1 MFFILVILQRVN
13 ITKSGMKGFIN
24 SIIGAWSE
32 DWKKPTFRLSFLLAI
47 LSFSI
52 FPWKASQ
59 YFQWIQQREGI
70 ILYDLLLE
78 FIPSK
83 NVSYPI
89 FSIIYCTVIYLIIR
103 LLASPKT
110 FVWFAW
116 AFNLETAFRFLTIYL
131 VALNPPLGIVDL
143 HDPLANLFIYGENMA
158 ITKDLFFSGHTATM
172 VFACY
177 FLPQKKEKILAII
190 LTLIL
195 VGLLLIQ
202 HVHYT
207 IDIIMAPLF
216 TLLAIRI
223 TKMWTKN

>member
-1 MFFILVILQRVN
+1 
-13 ITKSGMKGFIN
+13 MKGFIN
-24 SIIGAWSE
+24 SIREAWGVA
-32 DWKKPTFRLSFLLAI
+32 WKESSFRLSFLLAM
-47 LSFSI
+47 LTFSV
-52 FPWKASQ
+52 FPWKAAT

-70 ILYDLLLE
+70 ILNDFILE
-78 FIPSK
+78 FIPPK

-89 FSIIYCTVIYLIIR
+89 FSIIYCTVIYLIVR
-103 LLASPKT
+103 LLATPKT

-116 AFNLETAFRFLTIYL
+116 AFNLETIFRFVTIYL
-131 VALNPPLGIVDL
+131 VALNPPVGIVDL
-143 HDPLANLFIYGENMA
+143 HDPVATLFIYGENML

-177 FLPQKKEKILAII
+177 FLPLKKEKITAII
-190 LTLIL
+190 LTVIL
-195 VGLLLIQ
+195 VVLLLIQ

-223 TKMWTKN
+223 IKKWSKN

>member
-1 MFFILVILQRVN
+1 
-13 ITKSGMKGFIN
+13 MKGFIN
-24 SIIGAWSE
+24 SIREAWGE
-32 DWKKPTFRLSFLLAI
+32 AWKESSFRLSFLLAM
-47 LSFSI
+47 LAFSV
-52 FPWKASQ
+52 FPWKAAT

-70 ILYDLLLE
+70 ILNDFILE
-78 FIPSK
+78 FIPPK

-89 FSIIYCTVIYLIIR
+89 FSIIYCTVIYLIVR
-103 LLASPKT
+103 LLATPKT

-116 AFNLETAFRFLTIYL
+116 AFNLETIFRFVTIYL
-131 VALNPPLGIVDL
+131 VALNPPVGIVDL
-143 HDPLANLFIYGENMA
+143 HDPVATLFIYGENML

-177 FLPQKKEKILAII
+177 FLPLKKEKITAII
-190 LTLIL
+190 LTVIL
-195 VGLLLIQ
+195 VVLLLIQ

-223 TKMWTKN
+223 IKKWSKN

>member
-1 MFFILVILQRVN
+1 
-13 ITKSGMKGFIN
+13 MKGFKN
-24 SIIGAWSE
+24 SISEAWGE
-32 DWKKPTFRLSFLLAI
+32 AWKNPTFRLSFLLAL

-52 FPWKASQ
+52 FPWKAAT

-70 ILYDLLLE
+70 ILNDFILE
-78 FIPSK
+78 IIPSK

-103 LLASPKT
+103 LLTTPKA

-131 VALNPPLGIVDL
+131 VALNPPIGIVDL
-143 HDPLANLFIYGENMA
+143 HDPVAALFIYGDNMS

-177 FLPQKKEKILAII
+177 FLPQKKEKILAI
-190 LTLIL
+190 TLGIIL
-195 VGLLLIQ
+195 VILLLIQ

-216 TLLAIRI
+216 TLLAIGI
-223 TKMWTKN
+223 TKIWTKN

>member
-1 MFFILVILQRVN
+1 
-13 ITKSGMKGFIN
+13 MKGFIN
-24 SIIGAWSE
+24 SIREAWGVA
-32 DWKKPTFRLSFLLAI
+32 WKESSFRLSFLLAM
-47 LSFSI
+47 LTFSV
-52 FPWKASQ
+52 FPWKAAT

-70 ILYDLLLE
+70 ILNDFILE
-78 FIPSK
+78 FIPPK

-89 FSIIYCTVIYLIIR
+89 FSIIYCTVIYLIVR
-103 LLASPKT
+103 LLATPKT

-116 AFNLETAFRFLTIYL
+116 AFNLETIFRFVTIYL
-131 VALNPPLGIVDL
+131 VALNPPVGIVDL
-143 HDPLANLFIYGENMA
+143 HDPVATLFIYGENML

-177 FLPQKKEKILAII
+177 FLPLKKEKIIAII
-190 LTLIL
+190 MTVIL
-195 VGLLLIQ
+195 VVLLLIQ

-223 TKMWTKN
+223 IKKWSKN

>member
-1 MFFILVILQRVN
+1 
-13 ITKSGMKGFIN
+13 MKGFIN
-24 SIIGAWSE
+24 SIIGAWAE
-32 DWKKPTFRLSFLLAI
+32 AWKEPTFRLSFLLAM
-47 LSFSI
+47 LSFSV
-52 FPWKASQ
+52 FPWKAAT
-59 YFQWIQQREGI
+59 YFQWVQHREGI
-70 ILYDLLLE
+70 ILNDFILE

-103 LLASPKT
+103 LLATPKA

-116 AFNLETAFRFLTIYL
+116 AFNLETGFRFLTIYL

-143 HDPLANLFIYGENMA
+143 HDPIATLFIYGENMA

-172 VFACY
+172 VLACY
-177 FLPQKKEKILAII
+177 FLPQKKEKILTIS

-195 VGLLLIQ
+195 MMLLLVQ

-207 IDIIMAPLF
+207 IDIITAPLF
-216 TLLAIRI
+216 TLLAIGI
-223 TKMWTKN
+223 TKIWTKN

>member
-1 MFFILVILQRVN
+1 MFFILVVLQRVN

-24 SIIGAWSE
+24 SITWAWG
-32 DWKKPTFRLSFLLAI
+32 DAWKKPTFRISFLSAL
-47 LSFSI
+47 LTFSI
-52 FPWKASQ
+52 FPWKAST
-59 YFQWIQQREGI
+59 YFQWIQQRQGLVLHDYI
-70 ILYDLLLE
+70 LE

-110 FVWFAW
+110 FLWFAW
-116 AFNLETAFRFLTIYL
+116 AFNLETAFRFLTIFL

-143 HDPLANLFIYGENMA
+143 HDPIASLFIYGENMA

-177 FLPQKKEKILAII
+177 FLPQKKEKITAII
-190 LTLIL
+190 STLVL
-195 VGLLLIQ
+195 VGLLLVQ

-216 TLLAIRI
+216 TLMSIGI
-223 TKMWTKN
+223 TKAWTKN

>member
-1 MFFILVILQRVN
+1 
-13 ITKSGMKGFIN
+13 MKGFIN
-24 SIIGAWSE
+24 SIREAWGE
-32 DWKKPTFRLSFLLAI
+32 AWKESSFRLSFLLAM
-47 LSFSI
+47 LAFSV
-52 FPWKASQ
+52 FPWKAAT

-70 ILYDLLLE
+70 ILNDFLLE
-78 FIPSK
+78 FIPPK

-89 FSIIYCTVIYLIIR
+89 FSIIYCTVIYLIVR
-103 LLASPKT
+103 LLATPKT

-116 AFNLETAFRFLTIYL
+116 AFNLETIFRFVTIYL
-131 VALNPPLGIVDL
+131 VALNPPVGIVDL
-143 HDPLANLFIYGENMA
+143 HDPVATLFIYGENML

-177 FLPQKKEKILAII
+177 FLPLKKEKITAII
-190 LTLIL
+190 LTVIL
-195 VGLLLIQ
+195 VVLLLIQ

-223 TKMWTKN
+223 IKKWSKN

>member
-1 MFFILVILQRVN
+1 
-13 ITKSGMKGFIN
+13 MKGFIN
-24 SIIGAWSE
+24 SIREAWGE
-32 DWKKPTFRLSFLLAI
+32 AWKESSFRLSFLLAM
-47 LSFSI
+47 LTFSV
-52 FPWKASQ
+52 FPWKAAT

-70 ILYDLLLE
+70 ILNDFILE
-78 FIPSK
+78 FIPPK

-89 FSIIYCTVIYLIIR
+89 FSIIYCTVIYLIVR
-103 LLASPKT
+103 LLATPKT

-116 AFNLETAFRFLTIYL
+116 AFNLETIFRFVTIYL
-131 VALNPPLGIVDL
+131 VALNPPVGIVDL
-143 HDPLANLFIYGENMA
+143 HDPVATLFIYGENML

-177 FLPQKKEKILAII
+177 FLPLKKEKITAII
-190 LTLIL
+190 LTVIL
-195 VGLLLIQ
+195 VVLLLIQ

-223 TKMWTKN
+223 IKKWSKN

>member
-1 MFFILVILQRVN
+1 
-13 ITKSGMKGFIN
+13 MKGFIN

-52 FPWKASQ
+52 FPWKAAT
-59 YFQWIQQREGI
+59 YFQWVQQREGI

-78 FIPSK
+78 LIPSK

-103 LLASPKT
+103 LLATPKT
-110 FVWFAW
+110 FIWFAW
-116 AFNLETAFRFLTIYL
+116 AFNLETAFRFLTIYF

-143 HDPLANLFIYGENMA
+143 HDPVATLFIYGENMA

-177 FLPQKKEKILAII
+177 FLPLKKEKILAIM
-190 LTLIL
+190 LTLL
-195 VGLLLIQ
+195 LAMLLLIQ

-216 TLLAIRI
+216 TLLAIGI
-223 TKMWTKN
+223 IKKWTKN

>member
-1 MFFILVILQRVN
+1 
-13 ITKSGMKGFIN
+13 MKGFIN
-24 SIIGAWSE
+24 SIREAWGE
-32 DWKKPTFRLSFLLAI
+32 AWKEWSFRLSFLLAM
-47 LSFSI
+47 LTFSV
-52 FPWKASQ
+52 FPWKAAT

-70 ILYDLLLE
+70 ILNDFILE
-78 FIPSK
+78 FIPPK

-89 FSIIYCTVIYLIIR
+89 FSIIYCTVIYLIVR
-103 LLASPKT
+103 LLATPKT

-116 AFNLETAFRFLTIYL
+116 AFNLETIFRFVTIYL
-131 VALNPPLGIVDL
+131 VALNPPVGIVDL
-143 HDPLANLFIYGENMA
+143 HDPVATLFIYGENML

-177 FLPQKKEKILAII
+177 FLPLKKEKITAII
-190 LTLIL
+190 LTVIL
-195 VGLLLIQ
+195 VVLLLIQ

-223 TKMWTKN
+223 IKKWSKN